1 VNPRATSQIVIFLS
15 VFLGVSLIGNFA
27 LFTDQTKKEDEL
39 LQLKAEINEKKLQL
53 ESQARQQSEKDN
65 QRKSQLD
72 TVNTQQA
79 EFAEI
84 IKQLQTEIKLL
95 QARQIQTAKTGKL
108 TQQQLEKTKNA
119 LVKNDQELASAK
131 KELQYSKAII
141 EKQQRALIDTRQT
154 DDQLSPSATK
164 ILELLSQQFANNEEV
179 RLLQSQNSI
188 ILNFPV
194 NNLFESTEP
203 ILADSAE
210 QWLKPLAE
218 AVKQFSDINVQVIG
232 HSDARPIVSELAKRY
247 PTNWELSTARAS
259 RVVSE
264 LITLGVSN
272 SVLMAAGK
280 AANEPI
286 RDESDKTSWMIN
298 RRIEIIIQ

>member
-1 VNPRATSQIVIFLS
+1 M
-15 VFLGVSLIGNFA
+15 
-27 LFTDQTKKEDEL
+27 
-39 LQLKAEINEKKLQL
+39 

-154 DDQLSPSATK
+154 ADQLSPSATK

-218 AVKQFSDINVQVIG
+218 AVKQFSDINIQVIG